1 MAVYLKE
8 LCEGAGLNVAT
19 VKILDVAAGTGLV
32 GVELVKVGFKHI
44 VALDY
49 SQEMLDLAEEKG
61 EFKSIWTSFIYN
73 VFIAHR
79 LL

>member
-1 MAVYLKE
+1 MATYLKE
-8 LCEGAGLNVAT
+8 LCEAAGLNVAT

-49 SQEMLDLAEEKG
+49 SQEMLDLAKEKG
-61 EFKSIWTSFIYN
+61 NDDTKDQFDTVLHM
-73 VFIAHR
+73 VF
-79 LL
+79 